1 MTSNPVEPPTK
12 CEWCGAD
19 YDPAIRPPEQPPER
33 RRAARTADP
42 EPVTHCEW
50 CGAEYPT
57 PEASQ
62 GA

>member
-1 MTSNPVEPPTK
+1 MARDPVDPQTK

-19 YDPAIRPPEQPPER
+19 YDPAARPPEPSPGR
-33 RRAARTADP
+33 RSAATAGDT

-57 PEASQ
+57 PEASP